1 MTIIYDELVDF
12 STNVSKWN
20 ATLANLISEMCDQ
33 PYDEVD
39 DFIKNVVILSLTK
52 YGIIR
57 DAYPLLKELEVGETP
72 LLTQAILLMSYAHY
86 YFVEKSD
93 KRVVIDVAVNLA
105 KKIYRYQAITI
116 HQRNIRWGSQ
126 IMDVERIIY
135 SVNDIN
141 QYVKAVLSQDA
152 KLKYILV
159 KGEISNFKNGA
170 AGHLYFFF
178 KGPKV
183 SYWSGDVRF
192 FCLSSQFSTQEW

>member
-12 STNVSKWN
+12 STNISEMERD
-20 ATLANLISEMCDQ
+20 ARELISEMCDQ

-57 DAYPLLKELEVGETP
+57 DAYIPYLKSWKWERLP

-105 KKIYRYQAITI
+105 KKYI
-116 HQRNIRWGSQ
+116 
-126 IMDVERIIY
+126 
-135 SVNDIN
+135 DIK
-141 QYVKAVLSQDA
+141 Q
-152 KLKYILV
+152 
-159 KGEISNFKNGA
+159 
-170 AGHLYFFF
+170 
-178 KGPKV
+178 
-183 SYWSGDVRF
+183 
-192 FCLSSQFSTQEW
+192 SQFINAILDGVLK

>member
-12 STNVSKWN
+12 STNVSEMERD
-20 ATLANLISEMCDQ
+20 ARELISEMCDQ

-57 DAYPLLKELEVGETP
+57 DAYIPYLKSWKWERLP

-105 KKIYRYQAITI
+105 KKYIDIKQSHFINAILD
-116 HQRNIRWGSQ
+116 G
-126 IMDVERIIY
+126 
-135 SVNDIN
+135 
-141 QYVKAVLSQDA
+141 VL
-152 KLKYILV
+152 K
-159 KGEISNFKNGA
+159 
-170 AGHLYFFF
+170 
-178 KGPKV
+178 
-183 SYWSGDVRF
+183 
-192 FCLSSQFSTQEW
+192 

>member
-12 STNVSKWN
+12 STNISEMERD
-20 ATLANLISEMCDQ
+20 ARELISEMCDQ

-57 DAYPLLKELEVGETP
+57 DAYIPYLKSWKWERLP

-105 KKIYRYQAITI
+105 KKYI
-116 HQRNIRWGSQ
+116 
-126 IMDVERIIY
+126 
-135 SVNDIN
+135 DIK
-141 QYVKAVLSQDA
+141 Q
-152 KLKYILV
+152 
-159 KGEISNFKNGA
+159 
-170 AGHLYFFF
+170 
-178 KGPKV
+178 
-183 SYWSGDVRF
+183 
-192 FCLSSQFSTQEW
+192 SQFINAILEGVLK

>member
-12 STNVSKWN
+12 STNVSEMERD
-20 ATLANLISEMCDQ
+20 ARELISEMCDQ

-57 DAYPLLKELEVGETP
+57 DAYIPYLKSWKWERLP

-105 KKIYRYQAITI
+105 KKYI
-116 HQRNIRWGSQ
+116 
-126 IMDVERIIY
+126 
-135 SVNDIN
+135 DIK
-141 QYVKAVLSQDA
+141 Q
-152 KLKYILV
+152 
-159 KGEISNFKNGA
+159 
-170 AGHLYFFF
+170 
-178 KGPKV
+178 
-183 SYWSGDVRF
+183 
-192 FCLSSQFSTQEW
+192 SQFINAILDGVLK